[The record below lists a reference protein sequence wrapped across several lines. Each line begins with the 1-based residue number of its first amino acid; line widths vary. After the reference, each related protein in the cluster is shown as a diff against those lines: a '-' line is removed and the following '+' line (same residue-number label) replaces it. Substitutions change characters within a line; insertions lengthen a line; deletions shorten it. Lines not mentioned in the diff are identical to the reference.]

1 LSAPW
6 RFFPFKRKIPYI
18 TFLVNKEQLKYIYTE
33 AEGRSLPRLIPRE
46 VEVPLGS
53 GKVVVLT
60 GIRRSGKTSLLYEA
74 MGRLLAWRF
83 LSGASLQP

>member
-53 GKVVVLT
+53 GK
-60 GIRRSGKTSLLYEA
+60 TSLLYEA